1 MWICE
6 LFEISEE
13 RNMFRSTTCI
23 WNLLALISLT
33 MAADIVEEMANEV
46 IEEAEPMFSTLDYV
60 VLGLLGKYL
69 LFFKAF
75 FRKWKM
81 YVICNLEFLRNNKNY
96 KELCKQW
103 IVLNELVWRQ
113 KSAKCWN
120 KKLFLSLKISYGTV
134 YKRT

>member
-1 MWICE
+1 M
-6 LFEISEE
+6 EE

-69 LFFKAF
+69 LFSRPF
-75 FRKWKM
+75 
-81 YVICNLEFLRNNKNY
+81 LE
-96 KELCKQW
+96 
-103 IVLNELVWRQ
+103 NE
-113 KSAKCWN
+113 KCM
-120 KKLFLSLKISYGTV
+120 
-134 YKRT
+134 

>member
-1 MWICE
+1 
-6 LFEISEE
+6 
-13 RNMFRSTTCI
+13 
-23 WNLLALISLT
+23 

-81 YVICNLEFLRNNKNY
+81 YVICNAEFLRNDKNY

>member
-69 LFFKAF
+69 LFS
-75 FRKWKM
+75 RPL
-81 YVICNLEFLRNNKNY
+81 LE
-96 KELCKQW
+96 
-103 IVLNELVWRQ
+103 NE
-113 KSAKCWN
+113 KCM
-120 KKLFLSLKISYGTV
+120 
-134 YKRT
+134 